1 MAGRIRV
8 GATDALPPY
17 TCRGDHPLFP
27 HATSV
32 RFPMSILHRLNLLEK
47 FLILG
52 TIGLMMSAL
61 PTYLYVRDSLRAI
74 DHARHEVQGVPPAQ
88 ALTRLV
94 QHMQVHRGLSVGMLG
109 GDEALAAR
117 RPAARDAVNA
127 AVREVSA
134 RLDAAKVPAAQLAA
148 WSQAQQNWSS
158 LEQAVAAR
166 GIEQVQS
173 TARHTQLIAAL
184 LQLNE
189 ALVHH
194 FGLQVD
200 PDPDTHALIQA
211 SLVQAPSLGEKMGML
226 RAQGANALNKRDLT
240 PQGKGQ
246 LLVLQQRVAE
256 LQGETFRGLDRALQG
271 NPELRRALGSSA
283 EGVQGQIQQS
293 LQMAERDVINASE
306 LQLASKDYFDAFTR
320 TIEALNALNNLSL
333 ASLDQALQDRVSGLQ
348 RNLMGV
354 ALALLVTL
362 SATSAMAL
370 VFVRSMT
377 GPLSQA
383 VALSRAVAQ
392 GDLSGA
398 PLAHG
403 TNEVGQ
409 LLQALQQMR
418 SQLTQVVRQ
427 VRGGSESVAAASVQI
442 AQGNTDLSART
453 ESQASA
459 LEETAA
465 SMEQLNATVRQNA
478 ESARQASQ
486 LAASASTV
494 AVQGGEVVAQV
505 VDTMQGI
512 NASSQKIS
520 DIIGVIDS
528 IAFQTNI
535 LALNAAVEAARA
547 GEQGRGF
554 AVVAS
559 EVRSLAGRSAEAA
572 REIKAL
578 ISASV
583 ERVEQGTALVD
594 RAGATMNEV
603 VASIRR
609 VTDIV
614 GEISTASH
622 EQSLGVAQVGEA
634 VTQMDQ
640 VTQQNAALVEEMAA
654 AASNLQNQAEDL
666 VQVVSVFRLGS
677 EGSGSGPGRYAVP
690 RSANTLQIQ

>member
-1 MAGRIRV
+1 
-8 GATDALPPY
+8 
-17 TCRGDHPLFP
+17 
-27 HATSV
+27 
-32 RFPMSILHRLNLLEK
+32 MSLLHRLNLLEK

-52 TIGLMMSAL
+52 TIGLLMSAL
-61 PTYLYVRDSLRAI
+61 PTYLTVSDSLHAI
-74 DHARHEVQGVPPAQ
+74 DHARQEAWGVPPAQ

-94 QHMQVHRGLSVGMLG
+94 QTLQVHRGLSVGMLG
-109 GDEALAAR
+109 GDETLATR
-117 RPAARDAVNA
+117 RPAARDAVEA
-127 AVREVSA
+127 ALADVSA
-134 RLDAAKVPAAQLAA
+134 RFAAGQVPPAPPAT
-148 WSQAQQNWSS
+148 WTQAQQTWRA

-166 GIEQVQS
+166 GVNQAQS
-173 TARHTQLIAAL
+173 TAQHTALIATL

-189 ALVHH
+189 TLVHAY
-194 FGLQVD
+194 GLQTD
-200 PDPDTHALIQA
+200 PGVDTHALIQA
-211 SLVQAPSLGEKMGML
+211 SLAQAPMLGEKLGLL
-226 RAQGANALNKRDLT
+226 RAQGAKVLGQRELT
-240 PQGKGQ
+240 PETKGQ

-256 LQGETFRGLDRALQG
+256 LQADTFRGLDRALQS
-271 NPELRRALGSSA
+271 NAQLQRALGA
-283 EGVQGQIQQS
+283 NAQAVQAQIQQTV
-293 LQMAERDVINASE
+293 QMAERDVINAAS
-306 LQLASKDYFDAFTR
+306 LTLASKDYFDTFTR
-320 TIEALNALNNLSL
+320 TIEALNALNIQSL
-333 ASLDQALQDRVSGLQ
+333 TQLDQALQARVSSLQ
-348 RNLMGV
+348 RNLLWV
-354 ALALLVTL
+354 AVVLVLTL
-362 SATSAMAL
+362 VMTSVTAL

-377 GPLSQA
+377 VPLSQA

-398 PLAHG
+398 PITHG

-409 LLQALQQMR
+409 LLHALLQMR
-418 SQLTQVVRQ
+418 TQLTGVVRS
-427 VRGGSESVAAASVQI
+427 VRGGSEGVATASIQI

-478 ESARQASQ
+478 DSAQQASQ

-505 VDTMQGI
+505 VDTMHGI
-512 NASSQKIS
+512 NAASQKIA

-583 ERVEQGTALVD
+583 ERVEKGNALVD
-594 RAGATMNEV
+594 RAGATMSEV
-603 VASIRR
+603 VGAIRR

-614 GEISTASH
+614 GEISAASH

-654 AASNLQNQAEDL
+654 AASSLQNQAKDL
-666 VQVVSVFRLGS
+666 VQVVSVFRLGG
-677 EGSGSGPGRYAVP
+677 E
-690 RSANTLQIQ
+690 

>member
-1 MAGRIRV
+1 
-8 GATDALPPY
+8 
-17 TCRGDHPLFP
+17 
-27 HATSV
+27 
-32 RFPMSILHRLNLLEK
+32 MSLLHRLNLLEK

-61 PTYLYVRDSLRAI
+61 PTYLYVSDALRAI
-74 DHARHEVQGVPPAQ
+74 GHARQEARGVPPAQ
-88 ALTRLV
+88 ALTRVVQLV
-94 QHMQVHRGLSVGMLG
+94 QVHRGLSAGMFG
-109 GDEALAAR
+109 GDESLATR
-117 RPAARDAVNA
+117 RPAARDAVEKA
-127 AVREVSA
+127 LA
-134 RLDAAKVPAAQLAA
+134 DAAAHFAAAQVPAQQMAA
-148 WSQAQQNWSS
+148 WTDAQQAWRT

-166 GIEQVQS
+166 SIGLAQS
-173 TARHTQLIAAL
+173 TAQHTQLIAAL
-184 LQLNE
+184 LQLTE
-189 ALVHH
+189 SLVHAY
-194 FGLQVD
+194 GLQVD
-200 PDPDTHALIQA
+200 PEARTHALIQA
-211 SLVQAPSLGEKMGML
+211 SLVQAPQLGENLGML
-226 RAQGANALNKRDLT
+226 RAQGAGALGRGELS

-256 LQGETFRGLDRALQG
+256 LQADTFRGLGRALQG
-271 NPELRRALGSSA
+271 NAQFKQALGS
-283 EGVQGQIQQS
+283 GVQAIQGQIQQS
-293 LQMAERDVINASE
+293 LQLAEREVMNAGE
-306 LQLASKDYFDAFTR
+306 LKFASKDYFDAFTR
-320 TIEALNALNNLSL
+320 TIDALNTLNAQSLS
-333 ASLDQALQDRVSGLQ
+333 SLDQALQDRVSALQ
-348 RNLMGV
+348 RRLLWV
-354 ALALLVTL
+354 ALALAVTL

-392 GDLSGA
+392 GDLSGSA
-398 PLAHG
+398 LAHG

-409 LLQALQQMR
+409 LLEALMQMR
-418 SQLTQVVRQ
+418 AQLTQVVRQ
-427 VRGGSESVAAASVQI
+427 VRNGSESVATASVQI
-442 AQGNTDLSART
+442 AQGNSDLSART

-465 SMEQLNATVRQNA
+465 SMEQLSSTVRQNA
-478 ESARQASQ
+478 DSARQAST
-486 LAASASTV
+486 LAHSASTV

-594 RAGATMNEV
+594 RAGTTMNEV
-603 VASIRR
+603 VTAIRR

-654 AASNLQNQAEDL
+654 AAGSLKVQAEDL
-666 VQVVSVFRLGS
+666 VHVVSVFRLGD
-677 EGSGSGPGRYAVP
+677 EGQGQHRVLRP
-690 RSANTLQIQ
+690 ANSLQIQ

>member
-1 MAGRIRV
+1 
-8 GATDALPPY
+8 
-17 TCRGDHPLFP
+17 
-27 HATSV
+27 
-32 RFPMSILHRLNLLEK
+32 MSLLHRLNLLEK

-52 TIGLMMSAL
+52 TLGLMMSAL
-61 PTYLYVRDSLRAI
+61 PTYLTVSDALHAI
-74 DHARHEVQGVPPAQ
+74 GHARQEARGVPPAQ

-109 GDEALAAR
+109 GDESLAAR
-117 RPAARDAVNA
+117 RPAARDAVNTALDDVSTRFA
-127 AVREVSA
+127 AA
-134 RLDAAKVPAAQLAA
+134 QVPAAQLAN
-148 WSQAQQNWSS
+148 WTQAQQTWRT
-158 LEQAVAAR
+158 LEQAVGAR
-166 GIEQVQS
+166 SIEQAQS
-173 TARHTQLIAAL
+173 TAQHTQLIASL

-189 ALVHH
+189 ALVHAY
-194 FGLQVD
+194 GLQID
-200 PDPDTHALIQA
+200 PEADTNALIQA
-211 SLVQAPSLGEKMGML
+211 SLAQAPMLGEKLGML
-226 RAQGANALNKRDLT
+226 RAQGASALGKRELT

-256 LQGETFRGLDRALQG
+256 LQADTFRGLDRALQG
-271 NPELRRALGSSA
+271 NPDLQRALGSSLQA
-283 EGVQGQIQQS
+283 VQGQIQQS
-293 LQMAERDVINASE
+293 LQMAERDVINATE

-320 TIEALNALNNLSL
+320 TIEALNALNNLSM
-333 ASLDQALQDRVSGLQ
+333 ASLDQALQARVAGLQ
-348 RNLMGV
+348 RNLLGV
-354 ALALLVTL
+354 ALALVLTL
-362 SATSAMAL
+362 SATSVMAL

-398 PLAHG
+398 PIVHG

-427 VRGGSESVAAASVQI
+427 VRSGSESVATASVQI

-478 ESARQASQ
+478 DSAQQASQ

-494 AVQGGEVVAQV
+494 ATQGGEVVAQV
-505 VDTMQGI
+505 VHTMQGI
-512 NASSQKIS
+512 NAASQKIS

-572 REIKAL
+572 REIKTL

-594 RAGATMNEV
+594 RAGSTMTEV

-614 GEISTASH
+614 GEISAASH

-654 AASNLQNQAEDL
+654 AASSLQNQAEDL
-666 VQVVSVFRLGS
+666 VQVVSVFRLGGD
-677 EGSGSGPGRYAVP
+677 GSHTGSSSGGTGMLR
-690 RSANTLQIQ
+690 LQ

>member
-1 MAGRIRV
+1 
-8 GATDALPPY
+8 
-17 TCRGDHPLFP
+17 
-27 HATSV
+27 
-32 RFPMSILHRLNLLEK
+32 MSLLRRLNLLEK

-61 PTYLYVRDSLRAI
+61 PTYLVVRDSLRAI
-74 DHARHEVQGVPPAQ
+74 DHARLEAQGVAPAQ
-88 ALTRLV
+88 ALTLLV
-94 QHMQVHRGLSVGMLG
+94 QRMQVHRGLSVGMLG
-109 GDEALAAR
+109 GDESLAAR
-117 RPAARDAVNA
+117 RPAARDAVNTA
-127 AVREVSA
+127 LDDVSA
-134 RLDAAKVPAAQLAA
+134 RFAAAKVPAAQMAA
-148 WSQAQQNWSS
+148 WTQAQQTWRT

-166 GIEQVQS
+166 SIEQAQS
-173 TARHTQLIAAL
+173 TAQHTQLIATL

-189 ALVHH
+189 SLVHAY
-194 FGLQVD
+194 GLQID
-200 PDPDTHALIQA
+200 PEADTHALVQA
-211 SLVQAPSLGEKMGML
+211 SLAQAPMLGEKLGML
-226 RAQGANALNKRDLT
+226 RAQGASALGKRELT

-256 LQGETFRGLDRALQG
+256 LQGDTFRGLDRALQG
-271 NPELRRALGSSA
+271 NAELQRALGSSA
-283 EGVQGQIQQS
+283 QAVQGQIQQS
-293 LQMAERDVINASE
+293 LQMVERDILNATE
-306 LQLASKDYFDAFTR
+306 LQLPSKDYFDAFTR
-320 TIEALNALNNLSL
+320 TIEALNALNNLSM
-333 ASLDQALQDRVSGLQ
+333 ASLDQALQARVAGLQ
-348 RNLMGV
+348 RNLLWV
-354 ALALLVTL
+354 ALALVLTL

-398 PLAHG
+398 PIAHG

-409 LLQALQQMR
+409 LLEALQQMR
-418 SQLTQVVRQ
+418 AQLTQVVRN
-427 VRGGSESVAAASVQI
+427 VRSGSESVATASVQI

-478 ESARQASQ
+478 DSAQQASQ

-505 VDTMQGI
+505 VDTMHGI

-528 IAFQTNI
+528 IAFQTHI

-572 REIKAL
+572 REIKTL

-583 ERVEQGTALVD
+583 ERVAQGSALVD
-594 RAGATMNEV
+594 RAGATMSEV
-603 VASIRR
+603 V
-609 VTDIV
+609 
-614 GEISTASH
+614 
-622 EQSLGVAQVGEA
+622 
-634 VTQMDQ
+634 
-640 VTQQNAALVEEMAA
+640 
-654 AASNLQNQAEDL
+654 
-666 VQVVSVFRLGS
+666 
-677 EGSGSGPGRYAVP
+677 
-690 RSANTLQIQ
+690 

>member
-1 MAGRIRV
+1 
-8 GATDALPPY
+8 
-17 TCRGDHPLFP
+17 
-27 HATSV
+27 
-32 RFPMSILHRLNLLEK
+32 MSLLHRLNLLEK

-61 PTYLYVRDSLRAI
+61 PTYLTVSDSLRAI
-74 DHARHEVQGVPPAQ
+74 AHARQEARGVAPAQ
-88 ALTRLV
+88 AVTRLV
-94 QHMQVHRGLSVGMLG
+94 QLVQVHRGLSAGMLG

-127 AVREVSA
+127 ALDDVTA
-134 RLDAAKVPAAQLAA
+134 RFATAQVPAAHLAP
-148 WSQAQQNWSS
+148 WTQAQQTWRT
-158 LEQAVAAR
+158 LEQTVGAR
-166 GIEQVQS
+166 SIEQAQS
-173 TARHTQLIAAL
+173 TAQHTQLIASL

-189 ALVHH
+189 ALVHAY
-194 FGLQVD
+194 GLQID
-200 PDPDTHALIQA
+200 PDADTHALIQA
-211 SLVQAPSLGEKMGML
+211 SLTQAPMLGEKLGML
-226 RAQGANALNKRDLT
+226 RAQGASALGKRELT
-240 PQGKGQ
+240 PQTKGQ

-256 LQGETFRGLDRALQG
+256 LQADTFRGLDRALQG
-271 NPELRRALGSSA
+271 NAQLQSALGSNA
-283 EGVQGQIQQS
+283 QAVQAQIQQS
-293 LQMAERDVINASE
+293 LQMAERDVINATE

-320 TIEALNALNNLSL
+320 TIDALNALNNLSM
-333 ASLDQALQDRVSGLQ
+333 ANLDQALQARVAALQ
-348 RNLMGV
+348 RGLLWV
-354 ALALLVTL
+354 ALALVLTL
-362 SATSAMAL
+362 SATSGMAL

-398 PLAHG
+398 PIAHG

-409 LLQALQQMR
+409 LLQALMQMR

-427 VRGGSESVAAASVQI
+427 VRSGSESVATASVQI

-478 ESARQASQ
+478 DSAQQASQ

-494 AVQGGEVVAQV
+494 AIQGGEVVAQV
-505 VDTMQGI
+505 VDTMHGI

-572 REIKAL
+572 REIKSL

-583 ERVEQGTALVD
+583 ERVAQGSALVD

-603 VASIRR
+603 VGAIRR

-614 GEISTASH
+614 GEISAASH
-622 EQSLGVAQVGEA
+622 EQSLGVSQVGEA

-654 AASNLQNQAEDL
+654 AASSLQNQAEDL
-666 VQVVSVFRLGS
+666 VQVVSVFRLGAD
-677 EGSGSGPGRYAVP
+677 GGAGGAGMLR
-690 RSANTLQIQ
+690 LQ

>member
-1 MAGRIRV
+1 
-8 GATDALPPY
+8 
-17 TCRGDHPLFP
+17 
-27 HATSV
+27 
-32 RFPMSILHRLNLLEK
+32 
-47 FLILG
+47 
-52 TIGLMMSAL
+52 MSA
-61 PTYLYVRDSLRAI
+61 RFA
-74 DHARHEVQGVPPAQ
+74 
-88 ALTRLV
+88 
-94 QHMQVHRGLSVGMLG
+94 
-109 GDEALAAR
+109 
-117 RPAARDAVNA
+117 
-127 AVREVSA
+127 
-134 RLDAAKVPAAQLAA
+134 AAKVPAAQMAA
-148 WSQAQQNWSS
+148 WTQAQQTWRT

-166 GIEQVQS
+166 SIEQAQS
-173 TARHTQLIAAL
+173 TAQHTQLIATL

-189 ALVHH
+189 SLVHAY
-194 FGLQVD
+194 GLQID
-200 PDPDTHALIQA
+200 PEADTHALVQA
-211 SLVQAPSLGEKMGML
+211 SLAQAPMLGEKLGML
-226 RAQGANALNKRDLT
+226 RAQGASALGKRELT

-256 LQGETFRGLDRALQG
+256 LQGDTFRGLDRALQG
-271 NPELRRALGSSA
+271 NAELQRALGSSA
-283 EGVQGQIQQS
+283 QAVQGQIQQS
-293 LQMAERDVINASE
+293 LQMVERDILNATE
-306 LQLASKDYFDAFTR
+306 LQLPSKDYFDAFTR
-320 TIEALNALNNLSL
+320 TIEALNALNNLSM
-333 ASLDQALQDRVSGLQ
+333 ASLDQALQARVAGLQ
-348 RNLMGV
+348 RNLLWV
-354 ALALLVTL
+354 ALALVLTL

-392 GDLSGA
+392 GDLSGE
-398 PLAHG
+398 PIAHG

-409 LLQALQQMR
+409 LLEALQQMR
-418 SQLTQVVRQ
+418 AQLTQVVRN
-427 VRGGSESVAAASVQI
+427 VRSGSESVATASVQI

-478 ESARQASQ
+478 DSAQQASQ
-486 LAASASTV
+486 LAANASTV

-505 VDTMQGI
+505 VDTMHGI

-572 REIKAL
+572 REIKTL

-583 ERVEQGTALVD
+583 ERVAQGSALVD
-594 RAGATMNEV
+594 RAGATMSEV
-603 VASIRR
+603 VGAIRR

-614 GEISTASH
+614 GEISAASL

-654 AASNLQNQAEDL
+654 AASSLKNQAEDL
-666 VQVVSVFRLGS
+666 VHVVSVFRLGDDV
-677 EGSGSGPGRYAVP
+677 GGRTAAGVL
-690 RSANTLQIQ
+690 RIQ

>member
-1 MAGRIRV
+1 
-8 GATDALPPY
+8 
-17 TCRGDHPLFP
+17 
-27 HATSV
+27 
-32 RFPMSILHRLNLLEK
+32 MSLLHRLNLLEK

-61 PTYLYVRDSLRAI
+61 PTYLYVSGSLRAI
-74 DHARHEVQGVPPAQ
+74 GHARHEAQGVAPAQ

-94 QHMQVHRGLSVGMLG
+94 QLTQVHRGLSVGALG

-127 AVREVSA
+127 ALDDVSA
-134 RLDAAKVPAAQLAA
+134 RFAAAKVPAAEMAA
-148 WSQAQQNWSS
+148 WAEAQQTWRT

-166 GIEQVQS
+166 SIEQAQS
-173 TARHTQLIAAL
+173 TTQHSQLIAGL

-189 ALVHH
+189 ALVHTY
-194 FGLQVD
+194 GLQTD
-200 PDPDTHALIQA
+200 PNADTHALIQA
-211 SLVQAPSLGEKMGML
+211 TLIQAPLLGEKLGML
-226 RAQGANALNKRDLT
+226 RAQGASALGRQELT

-246 LLVLQQRVAE
+246 LMALHQGVAE
-256 LQGETFRGLDRALQG
+256 LQAGTFRELGRALQG
-271 NPELRRALGSSA
+271 NAQLQSALGSNA
-283 EGVQGQIQQS
+283 QAVQGQIQQS
-293 LQMAERDVINASE
+293 LQMAERDVINATG
-306 LQLASKDYFDAFTR
+306 LTLASRDYFDAFTH
-320 TIEALNALNNLSL
+320 TIEALNALNNLSM
-333 ASLDQALQDRVSGLQ
+333 ASLDQALQARVAELQQGL
-348 RNLMGV
+348 LWV
-354 ALALLVTL
+354 ALALMVTL
-362 SATSAMAL
+362 SATSATAL
-370 VFVRSMT
+370 VFVRSIT

-398 PLAHG
+398 PIVHG

-409 LLQALQQMR
+409 LLQALMQMR

-427 VRGGSESVAAASVQI
+427 VRSGSESVASASVQI

-478 ESARQASQ
+478 DSAQQASQ

-494 AVQGGEVVAQV
+494 AIQGGEVVAQV
-505 VDTMQGI
+505 VDTMHGI

-559 EVRSLAGRSAEAA
+559 EVRNLAGRSAEAA
-572 REIKAL
+572 REIKTL

-583 ERVEQGTALVD
+583 ERVEQGSALVD
-594 RAGATMNEV
+594 RAGATMSEV
-603 VASIRR
+603 VGAIRR

-614 GEISTASH
+614 GEISAASH

-640 VTQQNAALVEEMAA
+640 VTQQNASLVEEMAA
-654 AASNLQNQAEDL
+654 AAGSLQTQAEDL
-666 VQVVSVFRLGS
+666 VHVVSVFRLGGDGNTSSS
-677 EGSGSGPGRYAVP
+677 EMLRI
-690 RSANTLQIQ
+690 R

>member
-1 MAGRIRV
+1 
-8 GATDALPPY
+8 
-17 TCRGDHPLFP
+17 
-27 HATSV
+27 
-32 RFPMSILHRLNLLEK
+32 
-47 FLILG
+47 
-52 TIGLMMSAL
+52 MSA
-61 PTYLYVRDSLRAI
+61 RFA
-74 DHARHEVQGVPPAQ
+74 
-88 ALTRLV
+88 
-94 QHMQVHRGLSVGMLG
+94 
-109 GDEALAAR
+109 
-117 RPAARDAVNA
+117 
-127 AVREVSA
+127 
-134 RLDAAKVPAAQLAA
+134 AAKVPAAQMAA
-148 WSQAQQNWSS
+148 WTQAQQTWRT

-166 GIEQVQS
+166 SIEQAQS
-173 TARHTQLIAAL
+173 TAQHTQLIATL

-189 ALVHH
+189 SLVPAY
-194 FGLQVD
+194 GLQID
-200 PDPDTHALIQA
+200 PEADTHALVQA
-211 SLVQAPSLGEKMGML
+211 SLAQAPMLGEKLGML
-226 RAQGANALNKRDLT
+226 RAQGASALGKRELT

-256 LQGETFRGLDRALQG
+256 LQGDTFRGLDRALQG
-271 NPELRRALGSSA
+271 NAELQRALGSSA
-283 EGVQGQIQQS
+283 QAVQGQIQQS
-293 LQMAERDVINASE
+293 LQMVERDILNATE
-306 LQLASKDYFDAFTR
+306 LQLPSKDYFDAFTR
-320 TIEALNALNNLSL
+320 TIEALNALNNLSM
-333 ASLDQALQDRVSGLQ
+333 ASLDQALQARVAGLQ
-348 RNLMGV
+348 RNLLWV
-354 ALALLVTL
+354 ALALVLTL

-392 GDLSGA
+392 GDLSGE
-398 PLAHG
+398 PIAHG

-409 LLQALQQMR
+409 LLEALQQMR
-418 SQLTQVVRQ
+418 AQLTQVVRN
-427 VRGGSESVAAASVQI
+427 VRSGSESVATASVQI
-442 AQGNTDLSART
+442 AQGNTYLSART

-465 SMEQLNATVRQNA
+465 SMEQLDATVRQNA
-478 ESARQASQ
+478 DSAQQASQ

-505 VDTMQGI
+505 VDTMHGI

-528 IAFQTNI
+528 IAFQTHI

-572 REIKAL
+572 REIKTL

-583 ERVEQGTALVD
+583 ERVAQGSALVD
-594 RAGATMNEV
+594 RAGATMSEV
-603 VASIRR
+603 VGAIRR

-614 GEISTASH
+614 GEISAASH

-654 AASNLQNQAEDL
+654 AASSLKNQAEDL
-666 VQVVSVFRLGS
+666 VQVVSVFRLGDD
-677 EGSGSGPGRYAVP
+677 GGGRTAAGVL
-690 RSANTLQIQ
+690 RIQ

>member
-1 MAGRIRV
+1 
-8 GATDALPPY
+8 
-17 TCRGDHPLFP
+17 
-27 HATSV
+27 
-32 RFPMSILHRLNLLEK
+32 MSLLHRLNLLEK

-61 PTYLYVRDSLRAI
+61 PTYVYVSGALRAI
-74 DHARHEVQGVPPAQ
+74 GHARQEARGVQPAQ
-88 ALTRLV
+88 ALTRVVQLV
-94 QHMQVHRGLSVGMLG
+94 QVHRGLSAGMFG

-117 RPAARDAVNA
+117 RPAARDAVEA
-127 AVREVSA
+127 ALGEVTA
-134 RLDAAKVPAAQLAA
+134 RFAAAQVPAPQVAA
-148 WSQAQQNWSS
+148 WADAQQTWRT
-158 LEQAVAAR
+158 LVQAVDAR
-166 GIEQVQS
+166 SIGLAQS
-173 TARHTQLIAAL
+173 TAQHTQLIATL
-184 LQLNE
+184 LQLSE
-189 ALVHH
+189 SLVHAY
-194 FGLQVD
+194 GLQVD
-200 PDPDTHALIQA
+200 PEAPTHALIQA
-211 SLVQAPSLGEKMGML
+211 SLVQAPQLGENLGML
-226 RAQGANALNKRDLT
+226 RAQGASALGRGELT
-240 PQGKGQ
+240 PQGQGQ

-256 LQGETFRGLDRALQG
+256 LQAETFRGLDRALQG
-271 NPELRRALGSSA
+271 SPQFQQALGSSTQA
-283 EGVQGQIQQS
+283 VQGGIRQS
-293 LQMAERDVINASE
+293 LQLAEREVVGAQE
-306 LQLASKDYFDAFTR
+306 LKYPSKDYFDAFTR
-320 TIEALNALNNLSL
+320 TIDALNALNTQAL
-333 ASLDQALQDRVSGLQ
+333 ASLEQALQDRVGALQ
-348 RNLMGV
+348 RSLLWV
-354 ALALLVTL
+354 ALALVVTL

-392 GDLSGA
+392 GDLGGA
-398 PLAHG
+398 PVPHG

-409 LLQALQQMR
+409 LLEALLQMR
-418 SQLTQVVRQ
+418 AQLTQVVRE
-427 VRGGSESVAAASVQI
+427 VRSGSESVAAASVQI

-465 SMEQLNATVRQNA
+465 SMEQLNSTVRQNA
-478 ESARQASQ
+478 DSARQASQ
-486 LAASASTV
+486 LADSASTV

-505 VDTMQGI
+505 VDTMQDI
-512 NASSQKIS
+512 NASSQKIA

-559 EVRSLAGRSAEAA
+559 EVRSLAGRSASAA
-572 REIKAL
+572 REIKQL

-594 RAGATMNEV
+594 RAGSTMNEV
-603 VASIRR
+603 VAAIRR

-614 GEISTASH
+614 GEISNASH

-654 AASNLQNQAEDL
+654 AAGSLKGQAQEL
-666 VQVVSVFRLGS
+666 VHLVSVFRLGD
-677 EGSGSGPGRYAVP
+677 ERGAAPGHSLLP
-690 RSANTLQIQ
+690 IQ

>member
-1 MAGRIRV
+1 
-8 GATDALPPY
+8 
-17 TCRGDHPLFP
+17 
-27 HATSV
+27 
-32 RFPMSILHRLNLLEK
+32 MSLLHRLNLLEK

-61 PTYLYVRDSLRAI
+61 PTYLTVSDSLHAI
-74 DHARHEVQGVPPAQ
+74 GHARQEAQGAAPAQ

-94 QHMQVHRGLSVGMLG
+94 QVVQVHRGLSAGMLG
-109 GDEALAAR
+109 GDEGLAAR
-117 RPAARDAVNA
+117 RPAARDAVNTA
-127 AVREVSA
+127 LGDVSA
-134 RLDAAKVPAAQLAA
+134 RFAAAKVPAAQMTA
-148 WSQAQQNWSS
+148 WTQAQQTWRT

-166 GIEQVQS
+166 SIEQAQS
-173 TARHTQLIAAL
+173 TAQHTQLIADL

-189 ALVHH
+189 ALVHAY
-194 FGLQVD
+194 GLQLD
-200 PDPDTHALIQA
+200 PDADTHALIQA
-211 SLVQAPSLGEKMGML
+211 SLAQAPMLGEKLGML
-226 RAQGANALNKRDLT
+226 RAQGASALGKHELT

-256 LQGETFRGLDRALQG
+256 LQADTFRGLDRALQG
-271 NPELRRALGSSA
+271 NAQLQRALGSSA
-283 EGVQGQIQQS
+283 QAVQGQIQQT
-293 LQMAERDVINASE
+293 LQMAERDVINATE
-306 LQLASKDYFDAFTR
+306 LTLASKDYFDTFTR
-320 TIEALNALNNLSL
+320 TIDALNALNSQSMD
-333 ASLDQALQDRVSGLQ
+333 SLDQALQARVSDLQ
-348 RNLMGV
+348 RGLMWI
-354 ALALLVTL
+354 ALALVVTL
-362 SATSAMAL
+362 SATSAVAL

-398 PLAHG
+398 PIAHG

-409 LLQALQQMR
+409 LLQALLQMR
-418 SQLTQVVRQ
+418 TQLTDVVRN
-427 VRGGSESVAAASVQI
+427 VRGGSESVASASVQI

-478 ESARQASQ
+478 DSAQQASQ

-505 VDTMQGI
+505 VDTMHGI
-512 NASSQKIS
+512 NDASRKIA

-572 REIKAL
+572 REIKSL

-583 ERVEQGTALVD
+583 ERVEQGSALVD

-603 VASIRR
+603 VGAIRR

-614 GEISTASH
+614 GEISAASH

-654 AASNLQNQAEDL
+654 AASSLKSQAEDL
-666 VQVVSVFRLGS
+666 VQVVSVFRLGDEHGHS
-677 EGSGSGPGRYAVP
+677 E
-690 RSANTLQIQ
+690 TLRLQ

>member
-1 MAGRIRV
+1 M
-8 GATDALPPY
+8 
-17 TCRGDHPLFP
+17 
-27 HATSV
+27 
-32 RFPMSILHRLNLLEK
+32 
-47 FLILG
+47 
-52 TIGLMMSAL
+52 
-61 PTYLYVRDSLRAI
+61 
-74 DHARHEVQGVPPAQ
+74 
-88 ALTRLV
+88 
-94 QHMQVHRGLSVGMLG
+94 
-109 GDEALAAR
+109 
-117 RPAARDAVNA
+117 
-127 AVREVSA
+127 
-134 RLDAAKVPAAQLAA
+134 
-148 WSQAQQNWSS
+148 
-158 LEQAVAAR
+158 
-166 GIEQVQS
+166 
-173 TARHTQLIAAL
+173 
-184 LQLNE
+184 
-189 ALVHH
+189 
-194 FGLQVD
+194 
-200 PDPDTHALIQA
+200 
-211 SLVQAPSLGEKMGML
+211 LGEKLGML
-226 RAQGANALNKRDLT
+226 RAQGASALGKRELT
-240 PQGKGQ
+240 PQGKGR

-256 LQGETFRGLDRALQG
+256 LQDDTFRGLDRALQG
-271 NPELRRALGSSA
+271 NAELQRALGSSA
-283 EGVQGQIQQS
+283 QAVQGQIQQS
-293 LQMAERDVINASE
+293 LQMVERDILNATD
-306 LQLASKDYFDAFTR
+306 LQLPSKDYFDAFTR
-320 TIEALNALNNLSL
+320 TIEALNALNNLSMT
-333 ASLDQALQDRVSGLQ
+333 SLDQALQARVAGLQ
-348 RNLMGV
+348 RNLLWV
-354 ALALLVTL
+354 ALALVLTL

-392 GDLSGA
+392 GDLSGE
-398 PLAHG
+398 PIAHG

-409 LLQALQQMR
+409 LLEALQQMR
-418 SQLTQVVRQ
+418 AQLTQVVRN
-427 VRGGSESVAAASVQI
+427 VRSGSESVATASVQI

-478 ESARQASQ
+478 DSAQQASQ

-505 VDTMQGI
+505 VNTMHGI

-572 REIKAL
+572 REIKTL

-583 ERVEQGTALVD
+583 ERVAQGSALVD
-594 RAGATMNEV
+594 RAGATMSEV
-603 VASIRR
+603 VGAIRR

-614 GEISTASH
+614 AEISAASR
-622 EQSLGVAQVGEA
+622 EQSLGMAQVGEA

-654 AASNLQNQAEDL
+654 AASSLQGQADDL
-666 VQVVSVFRLGS
+666 VQVVSVFQLDNDN
-677 EGSGSGPGRYAVP
+677 EGAGMLRI
-690 RSANTLQIQ
+690 R

>member
-1 MAGRIRV
+1 
-8 GATDALPPY
+8 
-17 TCRGDHPLFP
+17 
-27 HATSV
+27 
-32 RFPMSILHRLNLLEK
+32 MSLLHRLNLLEK

-61 PTYLYVRDSLRAI
+61 PTYLYVSDALRGIAQ
-74 DHARHEVQGVPPAQ
+74 ARQEARGVPPAQ
-88 ALTRLV
+88 AVTRVVQLV
-94 QHMQVHRGLSVGMLG
+94 QVHRGLSAGMLG
-109 GDEALAAR
+109 GDESLASR
-117 RPAARDAVNA
+117 RPAARDAVHA
-127 AVREVSA
+127 ALSEVST
-134 RLDAAKVPAAQLAA
+134 RFAAAQVPAAQAAA
-148 WSQAQQNWSS
+148 WAEAEQTWRS

-166 GIEQVQS
+166 SIGLAQS
-173 TARHTQLIAAL
+173 TAQHTQLIASL
-184 LQLNE
+184 LQLTE
-189 ALVHH
+189 SLVHAY
-194 FGLQVD
+194 GLQVD
-200 PDPDTHALIQA
+200 PEAPTHALVQA
-211 SLVQAPSLGEKMGML
+211 SLVQAPQLGEKLGLL
-226 RAQGANALNKRDLT
+226 RAQGAGALGRGELS

-246 LLVLQQRVAE
+246 LLVLQQRVGE
-256 LQGETFRGLDRALQG
+256 LQADTFRGLDRALQG
-271 NPELRRALGSSA
+271 SPEFRQALGAS
-283 EGVQGQIQQS
+283 VQAIQAQIQQS
-293 LQMAERDVINASE
+293 LQLAEREVMNAAE
-306 LQLASKDYFDAFTR
+306 LTYPSKDYFDAFTR
-320 TIEALNALNNLSL
+320 TIDALNTLNAQSL
-333 ASLDQALQDRVSGLQ
+333 ASLDGALQQRVATLQ
-348 RNLMGV
+348 RSLLWV
-354 ALALLVTL
+354 ALALVLTL

-398 PLAHG
+398 PLPHG

-409 LLQALQQMR
+409 LLQALMQMR

-427 VRGGSESVAAASVQI
+427 VRGGSESVATASVQI

-465 SMEQLNATVRQNA
+465 SMEELSSTVRQNA
-478 ESARQASQ
+478 DSARQASQ
-486 LAASASTV
+486 LAHSASTV

-512 NASSQKIS
+512 NASSQKIA

-603 VASIRR
+603 VNAIRR
-609 VTDIV
+609 VSDIV
-614 GEISTASH
+614 GQISTASH

-654 AASNLQNQAEDL
+654 AAGSLKAQAEDL
-666 VQVVSVFRLGS
+666 VQVVSLFHLGDEARAGGWS
-677 EGSGSGPGRYAVP
+677 RAPGQ
-690 RSANTLQIQ
+690 TLQIQ

>member
-1 MAGRIRV
+1 
-8 GATDALPPY
+8 
-17 TCRGDHPLFP
+17 
-27 HATSV
+27 
-32 RFPMSILHRLNLLEK
+32 MSLLHRLNLLEK

-61 PTYLYVRDSLRAI
+61 PTYVYVSGALRAI
-74 DHARHEVQGVPPAQ
+74 GHARQEARGVQPAQ
-88 ALTRLV
+88 ALTRVVQLV
-94 QHMQVHRGLSVGMLG
+94 QVHRGLSAGMFG

-117 RPAARDAVNA
+117 RPAARDAVEA
-127 AVREVSA
+127 ALGEVTA
-134 RLDAAKVPAAQLAA
+134 RFAAAQVPAPQAAA
-148 WSQAQQNWSS
+148 WADAQQTWRT
-158 LEQAVAAR
+158 LVQAVDAR
-166 GIEQVQS
+166 SIGLAQS
-173 TARHTQLIAAL
+173 TAQHTQLIATL
-184 LQLNE
+184 LQLSE
-189 ALVHH
+189 SLVHAY
-194 FGLQVD
+194 GLQVD
-200 PDPDTHALIQA
+200 PEAPTHALIQA
-211 SLVQAPSLGEKMGML
+211 SLVQAPQLGENLGML
-226 RAQGANALNKRDLT
+226 RAQGASALGRGELT
-240 PQGKGQ
+240 PQGQGQ

-256 LQGETFRGLDRALQG
+256 LQAETFRGLDRALQG
-271 NPELRRALGSSA
+271 SPQFQQALGSSLQA
-283 EGVQGQIQQS
+283 VQGGIRQS
-293 LQMAERDVINASE
+293 LQLAELEVVDAQE
-306 LQLASKDYFDAFTR
+306 LKYPSKDYFDAFTR
-320 TIEALNALNNLSL
+320 TIDALNALNSQAL
-333 ASLDQALQDRVSGLQ
+333 ASLEQVLQDRVGALQ
-348 RNLMGV
+348 RSLLWV
-354 ALALLVTL
+354 ALALVVTL

-398 PLAHG
+398 PVPHG

-409 LLQALQQMR
+409 LLEALLQMR
-418 SQLTQVVRQ
+418 AQLTQVVRE
-427 VRGGSESVAAASVQI
+427 VRSGSESVAAASVQI

-465 SMEQLNATVRQNA
+465 SMEQLNSTVRQNA
-478 ESARQASQ
+478 DSARQASQ
-486 LAASASTV
+486 LADSASTV

-505 VDTMQGI
+505 VDTMQDI
-512 NASSQKIS
+512 NASSQKIA

-559 EVRSLAGRSAEAA
+559 EVRSLAGRSASAA
-572 REIKAL
+572 REIKQL

-594 RAGATMNEV
+594 RAGSTMNEV
-603 VASIRR
+603 VAAIRR

-614 GEISTASH
+614 GEISNASH

-654 AASNLQNQAEDL
+654 AAGSLKGQAQEL
-666 VQVVSVFRLGS
+666 VHLVSVFRLGD
-677 EGSGSGPGRYAVP
+677 ERGAAPGHRLLP
-690 RSANTLQIQ
+690 IQ